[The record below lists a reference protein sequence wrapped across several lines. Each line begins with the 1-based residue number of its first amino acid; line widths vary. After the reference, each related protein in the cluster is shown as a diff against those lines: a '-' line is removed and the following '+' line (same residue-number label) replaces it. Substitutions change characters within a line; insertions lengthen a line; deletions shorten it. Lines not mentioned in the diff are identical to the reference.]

1 VSALGVLERLIAQPT
16 VAGRSNETLIAELA
30 ERLEALGAEVRI
42 VASTREDARN
52 LHAVLGPVD
61 APGGILFAAHSD
73 VVDVEGQPWTRDPF
87 ALEVEDGRAYGRGS
101 TDMKGFI
108 AALLSALQALEG
120 REAGFAGRLRR
131 PVHVAISSDEELGCK
146 GVGPLLEVL
155 SELPVAPGWA
165 LVGEPTEL
173 RVIDRHK
180 GKAAARVRLDG
191 LAAHSSVPA
200 DGVNAVAH
208 AGVLIT
214 RLLQLAAEL
223 RAGSRDD
230 AFRAPFSTVGIGP
243 VHGGV
248 AVNIVPDHC
257 RLDVELRTVPAVDPD
272 ELMGRVRGLAA
283 EVEAAMRAEHAG
295 CEVTVDPLSS
305 YPGLAP
311 TGAGAEERATA
322 TLAQALDPAV
332 ASPATGAAD
341 FGTEGGL
348 YARALGIPVFVCGPG
363 SMKDAHRADESVAID
378 QLVAAEAMITR
389 LCESLTA

>member
-1 VSALGVLERLIAQPT
+1 VSALAVLERLIAQPT
-16 VAGRSNETLIAELA
+16 VAGRSNEALIAELA
-30 ERLEALGAEVRI
+30 ERLEALGADVRI

-61 APGGILFAAHSD
+61 AAGGILFAAHSD

-87 ALEVEDGRAYGRGS
+87 ALEVDDGRAYGRGS

-108 AALLSALQALEG
+108 AALVSALEALVD

-131 PVHVAISSDEELGCK
+131 PIHVAISSDEELGCK
-146 GVGPLLEVL
+146 GVGPLLDVL
-155 SELPVAPGWA
+155 AQMPVAPGWA

-173 RVIDRHK
+173 RVVDRHK
-180 GKAAARVRLDG
+180 GKAAARVRLHG

-208 AGVLIT
+208 TGLLIV
-214 RLLQLAAEL
+214 RLLELAGEL
-223 RAGSRDD
+223 RAGPLDT

-248 AVNIVPDHC
+248 VVNIVPDQC

-272 ELMGRVRGLAA
+272 ELMGRVRALAA
-283 EVEAAMRAEHAG
+283 EVQDAMNAEHDG
-295 CEVTVDPLSS
+295 CAVTVEPLSS

-311 TGAGAEERATA
+311 AAGGSEEWPAAALAE
-322 TLAQALDPAV
+322 ALDPAV
-332 ASPATGAAD
+332 ESPEPGAAD

-378 QLVAAEAMITR
+378 QLEAAEAMITR